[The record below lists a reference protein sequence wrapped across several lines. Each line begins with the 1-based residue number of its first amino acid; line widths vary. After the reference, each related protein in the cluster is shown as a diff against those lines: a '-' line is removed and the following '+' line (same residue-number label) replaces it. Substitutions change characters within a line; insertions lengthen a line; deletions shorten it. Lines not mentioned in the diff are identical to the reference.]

1 MIQSIKSRLATLE
14 GCFKRVTSG
23 IFHVKLKNGSTQD
36 MLWTEAA
43 IKAIDGELEEVSG
56 DPADSNLIGLVNA
69 LKE

>member
-1 MIQSIKSRLATLE
+1 MIQSIKSRLASLE
-14 GCFKRVTSG
+14 SCFKRVTSG

-43 IKAIDGELEEVSG
+43 IKAIDGELEEVDG